1 MDPFSNYW
9 IFNDNTTIS
18 IQLKIYTDSF
28 PLNNT
33 TRHYKAEWH
42 RKLNIR
48 IDIVVVNFI
57 DNCRNPNITGKHRT
71 TSWHGVGD
79 RTALTAASSW
89 PPSIR
94 IWSRYISVDPIL
106 QSLWF
111 LPWFSWYMVTADKD
125 GTEPRFS
132 IG

>member
-1 MDPFSNYW
+1 LDPFSNYW

-79 RTALTAASSW
+79 RTVLTAASSW